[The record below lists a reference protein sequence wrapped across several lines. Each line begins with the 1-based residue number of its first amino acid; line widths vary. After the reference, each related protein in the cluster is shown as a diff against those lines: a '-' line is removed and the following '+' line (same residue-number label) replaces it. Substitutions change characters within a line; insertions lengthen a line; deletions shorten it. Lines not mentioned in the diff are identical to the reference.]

1 MAIYALI
8 RLRVILSF
16 SSAATVATICAIV
29 HVNIGLAYNCKRD
42 TSKCPLL
49 IWGIGGVPL
58 IAVVAVGLD
67 GWVEVFILVGCF
79 LCITWMD
86 FYITIRL
93 ITSGMA
99 RYRAKISQLLRFRAR
114 ITA

>member
-1 MAIYALI
+1 M
-8 RLRVILSF
+8 F
-16 SSAATVATICAIV
+16 FNT
-29 HVNIGLAYNCKRD
+29 YNCKRD
-42 TSKCPLL
+42 TSKCPFVGFGN
-49 IWGIGGVPL
+49 IRRPL

>member
-1 MAIYALI
+1 M
-8 RLRVILSF
+8 F
-16 SSAATVATICAIV
+16 FNT
-29 HVNIGLAYNCKRD
+29 YNCKRD
-42 TSKCPLL
+42 TSKCPFVGFL
-49 IWGIGGVPL
+49 GIGGVPL

-67 GWVEVFILVGCF
+67 GWVEVFILVGFF
-79 LCITWMD
+79 LCITCMD